1 MRHAVS
7 NLSFLATILVLS
19 SGCSKNSAGDLE
31 QQASGETDRIEAASS
46 TREHCFR
53 NEYAFDDEP
62 DQRDIEELIVVVDGS
77 RAVGEYNWKPVYK
90 DSRLGRFD
98 GSVKD
103 DTVNASYEFE
113 QEGQS
118 GTATISIILGE
129 EHAIIKGESPELGL
143 DLTLARAEC

>member
-1 MRHAVS
+1 MRHLVS

-31 QQASGETDRIEAASS
+31 PQTSGETDRIEATSS
-46 TREHCFR
+46 RREHCFR

-62 DQRDIEELIVVVDGS
+62 DQRDIEELIVVIDGS
-77 RAVGEYNWKPVYK
+77 RATGEYNWIPAYK

-98 GSVKD
+98 GSVQD
-103 DTVNASYEFE
+103 DSVNASYEFE

-118 GTATISIILGE
+118 GIATVSIILGE

-143 DLTLARAEC
+143 DLTLARVEC